1 MGRCFNPSPFLFAM
15 KNKIQNIFISGLVLI
30 TFGCA
35 APLTVKY
42 DARLGAPAISLKESF
57 NIAIAPYK
65 DERKEGNRK
74 KLGDIT
80 SPVFGIDATELII
93 EKNISDLV
101 TDAFKEQFQLAGFK
115 AEKGDKAQADI
126 LIEGSVKVFSLDIGP
141 KDAIEIEIE
150 TTAKD
155 AKNGN
160 ILWSGAVT
168 EKGERFAGVM
178 GNTRETVAKYIS
190 HSLAKVIKKTLTD
203 IASAIEKTM
212 PKSIEPVKEEIILGS
227 EGRLSLSSVPPK
239 TQVFIDDVYYGLT
252 PITTDLAPGIYTVN
266 FKMEGF
272 KKVAQKIAVKKGRVT
287 EFTVVLE
294 KD

>member
-15 KNKIQNIFISGLVLI
+15 KNKIQNILIFGLVLI

-57 NIAIAPYK
+57 NVAIAPYK

-80 SPVFGIDATELII
+80 SPVFGIDAPELII
-93 EKNISDLV
+93 EKNVSDLV

-115 AEKGDKAQADI
+115 AEKGDKAQADL
-126 LIEGSVKVFSLDIGP
+126 LIQGSVKAFSLDIGA

-168 EKGERFAGVM
+168 EKNERFAGTM
-178 GNTRETVAKYIS
+178 GNSRKTVGKYIS
-190 HSLAKVIKKTLTD
+190 SSLAKVIKSTLTD

-272 KKVAQKIAVKKGRVT
+272 KKVAQKIAVRTGRVT
-287 EFTVVLE
+287 EFAVVLE
-294 KD
+294 KE

>member
-1 MGRCFNPSPFLFAM
+1 M
-15 KNKIQNIFISGLVLI
+15 KNKIQNILISGLVFI
-30 TFGCA
+30 TFGCT

-57 NIAIAPYK
+57 NVAIALYK

-93 EKNISDLV
+93 EKNVSDLV

-126 LIEGSVKVFSLDIGP
+126 LIEGSVKAFSLYIGP
-141 KDAIEIEIE
+141 KDTIEIEIE

-178 GNTRETVAKYIS
+178 GNTKETVGKYIS
-190 HSLAKVIKKTLTD
+190 SSLAKVIKSTMTD

-272 KKVAQKIAVKKGRVT
+272 KKVAQKIAVRKGRVT
-287 EFTVVLE
+287 EFAVVLE
-294 KD
+294 RE

>member
-1 MGRCFNPSPFLFAM
+1 MTRILIKNATIYE
-15 KNKIQNIFISGLVLI
+15 KNK
-30 TFGCA
+30 
-35 APLTVKY
+35 PL
-42 DARLGAPAISLKESF
+42 
-57 NIAIAPYK
+57 
-65 DERKEGNRK
+65 
-74 KLGDIT
+74 
-80 SPVFGIDATELII
+80 
-93 EKNISDLV
+93 
-101 TDAFKEQFQLAGFK
+101 
-115 AEKGDKAQADI
+115 QADI
-126 LIEGSVKVFSLDIGP
+126 LIEGSVKAFSLDIGP
-141 KDAIEIEIE
+141 KDTIEIEIE

-168 EKGERFAGVM
+168 EKNERFAGTM
-178 GNTRETVAKYIS
+178 GNSRKTVGKYIS
-190 HSLAKVIKKTLTD
+190 SSLAKVIKSTLTD

-272 KKVAQKIAVKKGRVT
+272 KKVAQKIAVRTGRVT
-287 EFTVVLE
+287 EFAVVLE
-294 KD
+294 KE

>member
-1 MGRCFNPSPFLFAM
+1 M
-15 KNKIQNIFISGLVLI
+15 KNKIQNILIFGLVLI

-57 NIAIAPYK
+57 NVAIAPYK

-80 SPVFGIDATELII
+80 SPVFGIDAPELII
-93 EKNISDLV
+93 EKNVSDLV

-115 AEKGDKAQADI
+115 AEKGDKAQADL
-126 LIEGSVKVFSLDIGP
+126 LIQGSVKAFSLDIGA

-168 EKGERFAGVM
+168 EKNERFAGTM
-178 GNTRETVAKYIS
+178 GNSRKTVGKYIS
-190 HSLAKVIKKTLTD
+190 SSLAKVIKSTLTD

-272 KKVAQKIAVKKGRVT
+272 KKVAQKIAVRTGRVT
-287 EFTVVLE
+287 EFAVVLE
-294 KD
+294 KE

>member
-1 MGRCFNPSPFLFAM
+1 M
-15 KNKIQNIFISGLVLI
+15 KNKIQNILISGLVLI

-57 NIAIAPYK
+57 NVAIAPYK

-93 EKNISDLV
+93 EKNVFDLV

-115 AEKGDKAQADI
+115 AEKEDKAQADI
-126 LIEGSVKVFSLDIGP
+126 LIEGSVKTFSLDIGA
-141 KDAIEIEIE
+141 KDTIEIEIE

-168 EKGERFAGVM
+168 EKNERFAGTM
-178 GNTRETVAKYIS
+178 GNSRKTVGKYIS
-190 HSLAKVIKKTLTD
+190 SSLAKVIKSTLTD

-212 PKSIEPVKEEIILGS
+212 PKSIETVKEEIILGS
-227 EGRLSLSSVPPK
+227 KGRLSLSSVPPK

-272 KKVAQKIAVKKGRVT
+272 KKVAQKIAVRTGRVT
-287 EFTVVLE
+287 EFAVVLE
-294 KD
+294 KE